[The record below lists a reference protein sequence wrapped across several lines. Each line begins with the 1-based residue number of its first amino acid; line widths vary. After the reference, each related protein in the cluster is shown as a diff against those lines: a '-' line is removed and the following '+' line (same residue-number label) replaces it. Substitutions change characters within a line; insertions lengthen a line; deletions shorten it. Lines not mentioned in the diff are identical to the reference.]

1 MSTTTETSS
10 TTSTATTT
18 TETSS
23 TTSTA
28 TATTET
34 SSTTSTIT
42 TMGVFSSSST
52 TASSGSTLTTTSGTT
67 AMLTMT
73 TFLSTTS
80 TTTASVPECIATF
93 SANNTNLFFACP
105 SSSNLSILPISG
117 YNLPML
123 TRVTSLSVQG
133 YNGSRGPLVQLP
145 SNICFFTNLRI
156 LNVSFN
162 RINLVDSEL
171 IYSNPSCLNNLR
183 VLDLSSNYLQD
194 YPSLLLRST
203 QIIEEVFLQNNQIT
217 SFDLGSI
224 IIVSI
229 SINLSNNEIS
239 KITNNANINVST
251 YTSSFSASVDL
262 TNNSEIIDVTDSI
275 YEMYGACYEIQQIFN
290 TSLPQIVSILTM
302 SFLNINFARSKI
314 NCTCDQYY
322 IQQSFLYSFN
332 MSLSSTY
339 ALSNTMCTDQ
349 TLFYNN
355 SNIAACNRSSVN
367 FATTMPR
374 LCILNSNNGN
384 ISLVN
389 VADNITQ
396 TYPYYLPQI
405 VNNSYCLFT
414 FYSGG
419 NRMSI
424 DCVNESSTLTA
435 ISSFAL
441 NSIYF
446 QNITQVSI
454 NNQNSVSEL
463 PAYLCSLPS
472 NTIDLSNQS
481 FSILNST
488 TFPCSSNNTVQN
500 INLAYNQVNVV
511 NLTLSNWISIDLTS
525 NNLAQFPYSLFDSN
539 ESTISSTLLSPR
551 TLSVSSN
558 QLTEFD
564 LFVYTYA
571 DTNTNLQN
579 NPFSTTL
586 DGYTIIN
593 NYQKRSL
600 VIGSLSANVMLPN
613 QMRFLLN
620 DQVAQDYN
628 TCTSNS
634 LNYLIAIF
642 EQIKSSNSSAVDIEC
657 DCSSIYIKEYFNS
670 LNSSDKITNRF
681 QCSNTSSLTIIQF
694 ENLTE
699 TNCLSNITLS
709 PNRLCQF
716 ARLATSTVSNS
727 NASGQSLS
735 IILGSV
741 LGSLGFLLL
750 LAIIIG
756 ACYYIRKSSI
766 KNARIVSY
774 PNNSRYTDNNRLDA
788 HIQTRNVRWPQNFAL
803 LDLMPVPPPPP
814 RTPRPENTR
823 NSKYF
828 LPTKQSRR
836 SAARNSPSYYTAS
849 VDLSQL
855 DSIRHQRRRQRPNDP
870 PIDHDA
876 N

>member
-1 MSTTTETSS
+1 M
-10 TTSTATTT
+10 
-18 TETSS
+18 
-23 TTSTA
+23 
-28 TATTET
+28 
-34 SSTTSTIT
+34 
-42 TMGVFSSSST
+42 
-52 TASSGSTLTTTSGTT
+52 
-67 AMLTMT
+67 
-73 TFLSTTS
+73 
-80 TTTASVPECIATF
+80 
-93 SANNTNLFFACP
+93 FACP
-105 SSSNLSILPISG
+105 SSSDLSILPISA
-117 YNLPML
+117 YNLATL

-133 YNGSRGPLVQLP
+133 YNGSRGPLVRMP
-145 SNICFFTNLRI
+145 SNICFFSNLQM

-171 IYSNPSCLNNLR
+171 FYSNPSCLNTLR

-194 YPSLLLRST
+194 YPSLLIKTT
-203 QIIEEVFLQNNQIT
+203 QIIQEVFLQSNQIT

-229 SINLSNNEIS
+229 SINLSNNQIS

-251 YTSSFSASVDL
+251 YTSSFRASVDL
-262 TNNSEIIDVTDSI
+262 TNNSEVIDVTDSI
-275 YEMYGACYEIQQIFN
+275 YEMYGACYEVQQIFN
-290 TSLPQIVSILTM
+290 TSLPSIVPILSM

-314 NCTCDQYY
+314 NCTCNQYY

-332 MSLSSTY
+332 NSLSSTY

-349 TLFYNN
+349 TLFFNN
-355 SNIAACNRSSVN
+355 SNIAACQSSSVN
-367 FATTMPR
+367 FTTTIPR

-389 VADNITQ
+389 VADNITL

-414 FYSGG
+414 FYSGS

-424 DCVNESSTLTA
+424 DCVNESSTLTE
-435 ISSFAL
+435 ISSFIL

-481 FSILNST
+481 FNILNSR

-500 INLAYNQVNVV
+500 INLAYNRINIV
-511 NLTLSNWISIDLTS
+511 NLTLSNWIWIDLTS
-525 NNLAQFPYSLFDSN
+525 NNLTQFPYSLFDSN
-539 ESTISSTLLSPR
+539 QNTRSARQLSVR
-551 TLSVSSN
+551 TLSLSSN

-571 DTNTNLQN
+571 DTNINLQN
-579 NPFSTTL
+579 NPFLTTR
-586 DGYTIIN
+586 DGYTIIY

-600 VIGSLSANVMLPN
+600 LIGSISTNVIPSN

-620 DQVAQDYN
+620 DPVAQDYN
-628 TCTSNS
+628 TCTSQS
-634 LNYLIAIF
+634 LNYLIGIF
-642 EQIKSSNSSAVDIEC
+642 EQIKSSNSSTVDIEC
-657 DCSSIYIKEYFNS
+657 DCSSIYIKEYFNL
-670 LNSSDKITNRF
+670 LNSSDKITDRF

-716 ARLATSTVSNS
+716 ARLETLPVSNS
-727 NASGQSLS
+727 NDSGQSLS

-766 KNARIVSY
+766 KNARIVSL
-774 PNNSRYTDNNRLDA
+774 PNNSRYTDSNRLEA
-788 HIQTRNVRWPQNFAL
+788 HMQTRNVRWPQNFAL
-803 LDLMPVPPPPP
+803 LDLMQAPPPPP
-814 RTPRPENTR
+814 PPPPRPENTR

-828 LPTKQSRR
+828 LRTKQSRR
-836 SAARNSPSYYTAS
+836 SAVRNSSSYYTAS

-855 DSIRHQRRRQRPNDP
+855 DNIRHQRRRQRPNDP
-870 PIDHDA
+870 PTDHDA